1 MNFFLLSIIL
11 DARRVELQQ
20 SNFDR
25 FSKGWWD
32 KKGDMKV
39 LHSMHQTRML
49 FIKERINNRFK
60 NLNSYSSIL
69 QKKNILDL
77 GCGGGLLSESLAK
90 DYPNSKFVIDVK
102 STGLYLNSKIL
113 KNNNVSYQ
121 QIDLVDEKKLSS
133 KIKDFI
139 KKYKR
144 IDYLV
149 NTTGVLW
156 FGKDISAVDL
166 DLKIWDRV
174 FDINLKTMVLLSKI
188 IIPVMKKNKFGS
200 MVHISSVDALS
211 GDDKP
216 QDAYG
221 ASKAAMIRLSK
232 SLAIQFGQFNIRSN
246 CILPGAVETRMQDR
260 WKKIPNAKKNLKKL
274 MPIKKIIQPKGIAE
288 GILFL
293 LSDQSEYITGIE
305 LIIDGGLT
313 ARP

>member
-1 MNFFLLSIIL
+1 MQLSLKGKTVVVTGAAGGMGLATISLLLKYKVKIL
-11 DARRVELQQ
+11 ALDIQKPK
-20 SNFDR
+20 
-25 FSKGWWD
+25 SK
-32 KKGDMKV
+32 
-39 LHSMHQTRML
+39 
-49 FIKERINNRFK
+49 IFK
-60 NLNSYSSIL
+60 NNYI
-69 QKKNILDL
+69 
-77 GCGGGLLSESLAK
+77 
-90 DYPNSKFVIDVK
+90 
-102 STGLYLNSKIL
+102 T
-113 KNNNVSYQ
+113 YQ
-121 QIDLVDEKKLSS
+121 QIDLVNEKKLSS
-133 KIKDFI
+133 TIKDFV
-139 KKYKR
+139 KKHKR

-166 DLKIWDRV
+166 DIKIWDQV
-174 FDINLKTMVLLSKI
+174 FDINLKTMVLISKL

-232 SLAIQFGQFNIRSN
+232 SLAIQFGPFNIRSN
-246 CILPGAVETRMQDR
+246 CILPGAVETPMQDR
-260 WKKIPNAKKNLKKL
+260 WKKIPNAKKNLKNF

-293 LSDQSEYITGIE
+293 LSDQSEYITGTE